1 MDLRLGGSKVLVTG
15 GSRGIGRAIAETFA
29 AEGCRVWIASRSAE
43 DLGKAKQDIAAR
55 HRADVATV
63 AIDMGSAGAAAKLA
77 AETGDVD
84 ILVNNAGVIPRGEL
98 TDLSEAQWRGAW
110 ELKVFGYIN
119 LTREYFG
126 RMKARGRGVIVNVI
140 GLAAEKLDDRYIA
153 GSSGN
158 AALVA
163 FTRALGSHSVDH
175 GVRVLAV
182 NPGWTETD
190 RSTKSLR
197 GRAQAELGD
206 AGRWRELIATTMP
219 RGRLLT
225 PAEIADVV
233 VFAASER
240 GSGISG
246 HVITVD
252 SGMAARSYR

>member
-1 MDLRLGGSKVLVTG
+1 MELRLSGSKVLVTG

-29 AEGCRVWIASRSAE
+29 EEGCRLWIASRSAA
-43 DLGKAKQDIAAR
+43 DLEKARKDIAAK
-55 HRADVATV
+55 HQANVVTV
-63 AIDMGSAGAAAKLA
+63 TIDMGSAGAAAKLA

-84 ILVNNAGVIPRGEL
+84 ILINNAGVIPRGEL
-98 TDLSEAQWRGAW
+98 LDLNEAKWREAW

-126 RMKARGRGVIVNVI
+126 RMKARGRGVIINVI

-163 FTRALGSHSVDH
+163 FTRALGSYSIDH
-175 GVRVLAV
+175 GVRVLGI

-197 GRAQAELGD
+197 GRAEAELGD
-206 AGRWRELIATTMP
+206 AGRWNELIATTMP
-219 RGRLLT
+219 GGRLLT

-240 GSGISG
+240 AGGISG

-252 SGMAARSYR
+252 AGMAARSYR